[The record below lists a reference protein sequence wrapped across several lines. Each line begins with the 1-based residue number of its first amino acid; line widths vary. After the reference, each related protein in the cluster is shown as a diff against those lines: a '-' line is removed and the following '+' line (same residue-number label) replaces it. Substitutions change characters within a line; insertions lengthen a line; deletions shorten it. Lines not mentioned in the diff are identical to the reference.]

1 MKEMLV
7 IQPDG
12 SAELRQVPITYPALN
27 QAVLDG
33 GYMQE
38 MRCVTPNGDQ
48 VVFIMDEEG
57 KFKNLQP
64 NLAATG
70 LWYGMGGAQLMP
82 GDVFCGVVA
91 ICGAKGENLA
101 DIPEWAKMV
110 GNAGA
115 AGIQAMGDDDEE
127 DV

>member
-1 MKEMLV
+1 MEMARMMLV
-7 IQPDG
+7 YPTGEASYRD
-12 SAELRQVPITYPALN
+12 VPTTYPAFN

-38 MRCVTPNGDQ
+38 MRCVDHDGTE

-57 KFKNLQP
+57 KLKGLDL

-70 LWYGMGGAQLMP
+70 LWYRMGGSPLMP

-91 ICGAKGENLA
+91 VCGAKGEGLA
-101 DIPEWAKMV
+101 DVPQSVQTVVEQQEPPAP
-110 GNAGA
+110 
-115 AGIQAMGDDDEE
+115 
-127 DV
+127 